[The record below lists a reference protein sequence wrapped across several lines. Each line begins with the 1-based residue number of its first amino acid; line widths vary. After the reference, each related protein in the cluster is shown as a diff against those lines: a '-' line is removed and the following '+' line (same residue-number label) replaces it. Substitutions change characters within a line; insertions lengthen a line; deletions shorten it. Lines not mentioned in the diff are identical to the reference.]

1 MADDRQLSLC
11 LKKMSKNVGIGK
23 KCKSEILAHYG
34 ISLLAYYLANLN
46 LLLELSN
53 KYSKYVLKY
62 FKSSKFQNRL

>member
-1 MADDRQLSLC
+1 
-11 LKKMSKNVGIGK
+11 MSAQKRFRPKALYKNHVQREK
-23 KCKSEILAHYG
+23 VYG

-62 FKSSKFQNRL
+62 L

>member
-1 MADDRQLSLC
+1 MADDQQLSLFA
-11 LKKMSKNVGIGK
+11 KNVKNVGIGK

-62 FKSSKFQNRL
+62 L